1 MKFSLQ
7 RNASRQHLTQSQPQ
21 KTILFRKL
29 KNHISGAERE
39 TSCVIKEQFDPRSKG
54 TAVKVAGII
63 CMDSALLN
71 IWRENGAFLRYGD
84 AKALFLMS
92 VSIAAL
98 FSFLRHTL
106 IAPGSDWAQISYI
119 FDADMG
125 LHSWLTV
132 LSFSFSALVSLLVIA
147 PTLSDRMIRVT
158 FFNTLGQCLQRGPIQ
173 RAELGFLTFRD
184 IANDLPPET
193 SLSLM

>member
-1 MKFSLQ
+1 
-7 RNASRQHLTQSQPQ
+7 
-21 KTILFRKL
+21 
-29 KNHISGAERE
+29 
-39 TSCVIKEQFDPRSKG
+39 
-54 TAVKVAGII
+54 
-63 CMDSALLN
+63 MDSALLN

-184 IANDLPPET
+184 IAKHSDADEYVDRLRELDVLNRDADEKNENLARQVWVI
-193 SLSLM
+193 SRIAYAKFSAVNLSLLSLAIGFFFSLCAA